1 MEQMPEAAAIG
12 TERPICVSLIVCNEV
27 IEDKRSGNKT
37 LVGLFNGI
45 MTPQLPA
52 SHPRM
57 FLMASLTS
65 GTGSW
70 AFSFRIT
77 APSGREVI
85 RVGDV
90 TRFQDPLIVHDLIV
104 ELRNLPLEEAGVYF
118 VDLLIGDTPSAN
130 RRFNVQVTS
139 EKREP

>member
-1 MEQMPEAAAIG
+1 MESIPDVARLG
-12 TERPICVSLIVCNEV
+12 TEKPICVSLIVCNEV
-27 IEDKRSGNKT
+27 IEDKRTGNKT

-45 MTPQLPA
+45 VTPALPC

-70 AFSFRIT
+70 DFSFRIS
-77 APSGREVI
+77 APSGREVVRI
-85 RVGDV
+85 GDT

-104 ELRNLPLEEAGVYF
+104 ELRNLPLEETGVYF
-118 VDLLIGDTPSAN
+118 VDLLVADTPVAN
-130 RRFNVQVTS
+130 RRFSVQIAD
-139 EKREP
+139 ERK

>member
-1 MEQMPEAAAIG
+1 MGINLALRAASAVAIITFVSAVGCSDG
-12 TERPICVSLIVCNEV
+12 TQPTAERITAPTSAL
-27 IEDKRSGNKT
+27 
-37 LVGLFNGI
+37 
-45 MTPQLPA
+45 
-52 SHPRM
+52 
-57 FLMASLTS
+57 ASLTS

-118 VDLLIGDTPSAN
+118 VDLVIGDTPAAN

-139 EKREP
+139 EKR